1 MGKIIEKRFRDLNG
15 YLRSIYGCRVQ
26 KITVDANLT
35 CPNRDGTKGIGGC
48 IYCNKRGSG
57 TGAGKYLTIYEQII
71 RSKEALKK
79 RYKAKKFLVYFQSYS
94 NTYAP
99 LETLKNMYEEALSVE
114 DVVGLCI
121 GTRPDCV
128 EDSVLDYL
136 ESLKDKYLIWMEYGL
151 QSAHNSTL
159 KLINRGHTVEE
170 FVDCVERTRKRGL
183 NICVHVIIGLPGE
196 DKEKM
201 LYTAKFLSRLDIQGV
216 KIHLLYIIKDTPLE
230 SMYRQGKY
238 KPLTREEYADIVG
251 NFIAHLPPHVI
262 IQRITGDPHKEELVA
277 PMWALEKQKN
287 IEAILE
293 FMDKNDMYQ
302 GKFYKKEI

>member
-1 MGKIIEKRFRDLNG
+1 MEKRFRDFNL

-57 TGAGKYLTIYEQII
+57 TGAGKDIGIYEQII
-71 RSKEALKK
+71 RSKVALKK
-79 RYKAKKFLVYFQSYS
+79 RYNAKKFLVYFQSYS

-99 LETLKNMYEEALSVE
+99 LETLKKMYHEALSVE

-128 EDSVLDYL
+128 SDDVLDYL
-136 ESLKDKYLIWMEYGL
+136 ASLKEKYLIWMEYGL
-151 QSAHNSTL
+151 QSAHDSTL
-159 KLINRGHTVEE
+159 KLINRGHGVEE

-201 LYTAKFLSRLDIQGV
+201 LYTARFLSHLDIQGV

-230 SMYRQGKY
+230 TMYNQGKY
-238 KPLTREEYADIVG
+238 RPLTREEYSDITA
-251 NFIAHLPPHVI
+251 NFIAHLPPNVV
-262 IQRITGDPHKEELVA
+262 IQRITGDPHREELVA

-287 IEAILE
+287 INAILD
-293 FMDKNDMYQ
+293 FMKRYDLYQ
-302 GKFYKKEI
+302 GKFFE